1 MQTSDFKTSKEE
13 IVYMEN
19 KKVNPDIFNMVKAIS
34 DGNNVEAY
42 KLLEKVTK
50 QKIADKIDVALKD

>member
-1 MQTSDFKTSKEE
+1 
-13 IVYMEN
+13 MEN

-50 QKIADKIDVALKD
+50 QKIADKIDVALKDQG